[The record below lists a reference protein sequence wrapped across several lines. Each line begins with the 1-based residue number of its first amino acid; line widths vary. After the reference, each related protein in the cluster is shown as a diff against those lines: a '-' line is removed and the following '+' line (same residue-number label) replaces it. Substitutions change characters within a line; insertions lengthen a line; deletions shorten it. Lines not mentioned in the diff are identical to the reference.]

1 MIRNLSIRHKFTAI
15 TVLVTTIVLVLA
27 SALFVALEI
36 NNYKRAL
43 MQELTAIAQITAS
56 NSAAAI
62 VFDDRSAAQETL
74 AALSARP
81 NIEAATLLTPDGRLF
96 AHYAA
101 GIARDGATHASVTS
115 PSIATSTMGMD
126 HLPSNWVGFSSD
138 NDPPYK
144 LTWSASTV
152 DIFGPIGLDGDVV
165 GVIHIRSNLDQIGAT
180 IDIYLAGVLMIVLL
194 AIAMAW
200 LLASLLQRQITQPIF
215 GLLDTVSAVARERD
229 YSLRAKKHSSDELGD
244 LVDGFNAMLAETEA
258 HKVEL
263 NMARQEAESANRM
276 KSDFLAQ
283 MSHELRTPLNA
294 ILGFSDFM
302 LSEPHGPLGHE
313 SYREYTKDI
322 HGGGQHLL
330 AVINDILD
338 MSKIEAGAVELHEE
352 VLDAEALLDESVRL
366 LRERAANAGVS
377 LRAEVAPGLPHLYG
391 DGQLIKRGLL
401 NLLYNSIKFT
411 PSGGQITVRADAEPD
426 GAIALT
432 VIDNGIGIAPQ
443 YLEHVLTP
451 FGQAENVLCRTH
463 DGTGLG
469 LPMVKSLIE
478 LHGGTLELQSALGE
492 GTKVTLR
499 FPSARTRARPVI
511 VDFIGEAPIVE
522 NDDAPVLA
530 AIA

>member
-27 SALFVALEI
+27 SVLFVALEI

-43 MQELTAIAQITAS
+43 VQEMTAIAQITAS
-56 NSAAAI
+56 NSTAAI
-62 VFDDRSAAQETL
+62 LFDDRAAAQETL

-81 NIEAATLLTPDGRLF
+81 NIESASLYTPDGEMFARHGDVGERLERDHVG
-96 AHYAA
+96 AVIA
-101 GIARDGATHASVTS
+101 GSISAPDAGLRHASGT
-115 PSIATSTMGMD
+115 
-126 HLPSNWVGFSSD
+126 LFN
-138 NDPPYK
+138 
-144 LTWSASTV
+144 LTWTNNSRHL
-152 DIFGPIGLDGDVV
+152 FGPIWFDGDVI
-165 GVIHIRSNLDQIGAT
+165 GAIHIRSNLDQIGAT
-180 IDIYLAGVLMIVLL
+180 IDIYLTGVLMIVLL
-194 AIAMAW
+194 AIALAW
-200 LLASLLQRQITQPIF
+200 LLASLLQRQVTQPIF

-352 VLDAEALLDESVRL
+352 VLDAEALLDESARL

-432 VIDNGIGIAPQ
+432 VIDNGVGIAPQ

-451 FGQAENVLCRTH
+451 FGQAENVLRRTH

-478 LHGGTLELQSALGE
+478 LHGGTLELHSALGE
-492 GTKVTLR
+492 GTKVILR
-499 FPSARTRARPVI
+499 FPTARTRARPVI
-511 VDFIGEAPIVE
+511 VDIIDEALVVE